1 MTARFSSTVVLCME
15 ERLIR
20 ERAAK
25 GGSSDIHEKH
35 LDYLKKCHA
44 AYQELVALYGWKK
57 ISCVEEENL
66 RSPDDISRDVKDA
79 VLSMMGK

>member
-1 MTARFSSTVVLCME
+1 M
-15 ERLIR
+15 
-20 ERAAK
+20 
-25 GGSSDIHEKH
+25 
-35 LDYLKKCHA
+35 KKCHA

-57 ISCVEEENL
+57 ISCVEEEKL